1 MASYNVNYDDERF
14 TQLEQE
20 KQSELNKYNQTY
32 DALIDER
39 QQFSN
44 QQQDL
49 VDQWQKTQ
57 EQIANDN
64 LNYQTEL
71 YKQKKEQAEKDYQK
85 EANASYIDYLKE
97 NDRYGVS
104 REQMVANGLSNSGYS
119 ESSKVSM
126 YNTYQNRVAS
136 ARQSLNTAKLEFDNA
151 IKEAQLTNNATL
163 AENALTALQQKM
175 QIALDGFNYKDT
187 QTQNKLNWEY
197 NINNNYYDRYKDVE
211 NQINYENEQA
221 EAIRQYNEKMAYQ
234 KEQDRLAQQRWEQ
247 ELAYQKQQDAITNAQ
262 NWAKV
267 NAEKAYYEELTG
279 KDDETTEKYPLNTA
293 YYQGAYN
300 SDALT
305 NGQVD
310 QNKVFSNGYQPNNV
324 NGSKLSGYTK
334 NGSQVY
340 VDVIGKTLQGTTTT
354 TKQKVWKDQKGN
366 LWIWDGSQNKYISY
380 SDSASS
386 SKSSKSNFNQKD
398 FINAWIDSSTGKN
411 SVV

>member
-14 TQLEQE
+14 TQLEQD
-20 KQSELNKYNQTY
+20 KQTELNKYNQTY

-39 QQFSN
+39 NQFTN

-49 VDQWQKTQ
+49 VDQWKQTQ
-57 EQIANDN
+57 DKLANDN
-64 LNYQTEL
+64 LNYQTDL
-71 YKQKKEQAEKDYQK
+71 YNQKKEQAEKDFQK
-85 EANASYIDYLKE
+85 ESNASYIDYLKE

-175 QIALDGFNYKDT
+175 QIALEGFNYKDT

-211 NQINYENEQA
+211 SKINYENEQA
-221 EAIRQYNEKMAYQ
+221 EAIRQYQEQMAYQ

-262 NWAKV
+262 NWAKI
-267 NAEKAYYEELTG
+267 NAEKSYYEDLKDNSLTQP
-279 KDDETTEKYPLNTA
+279 TYAVNTD
-293 YYQGAYN
+293 YWQGDLN
-300 SDALT
+300 SDT
-305 NGQVD
+305 QYGTFKTTDKNGIR
-310 QNKVFSNGYQPNNV
+310 YQPNNV
-324 NGSKLSGYTK
+324 GGNTLKPS
-334 NGSQVY
+334 
-340 VDVIGKTLQGTTTT
+340 GKTVANWFGSGVKYGSTGASLDNQI
-354 TKQKVWKDQKGN
+354 VWKTKIDGKERYFV
-366 LWIWDGSQNKYISY
+366 WDGSQNKYFEVY
-380 SDSASS
+380 
-386 SKSSKSNFNQKD
+386 K
-398 FINAWIDSSTGKN
+398 
-411 SVV
+411 